1 MNNQAYDDTA
11 TRNPRK
17 AYTDYENSTYTVV
30 SKVAYLIGVQKRI
43 FENEYEPPKMEWYE
57 KLHADKNARI
67 VRNLCMIRTALE
79 LNFKA
84 INNRMRFDMC
94 NLHSLPEYVP
104 QDSLNELLQ
113 DGITIVRS
121 RAFKVAAVLR
131 EVRQK
136 LDQAFHL
143 NVRDILDEACRATR
157 ADMTTAEKNQFYD
170 KYIKTMH
177 VDISPNGEATIVL
190 GK

>member
-94 NLHSLPEYVP
+94 KDSRPVPRQARRSILQIGTKEYF
-104 QDSLNELLQ
+104 QS
-113 DGITIVRS
+113 
-121 RAFKVAAVLR
+121 
-131 EVRQK
+131 
-136 LDQAFHL
+136 
-143 NVRDILDEACRATR
+143 
-157 ADMTTAEKNQFYD
+157 
-170 KYIKTMH
+170 
-177 VDISPNGEATIVL
+177 
-190 GK
+190 

>member
-121 RAFKVAAVLR
+121 RALP
-131 EVRQK
+131 
-136 LDQAFHL
+136 
-143 NVRDILDEACRATR
+143 
-157 ADMTTAEKNQFYD
+157 AE
-170 KYIKTMH
+170 YI
-177 VDISPNGEATIVL
+177 VDINKHISNRINNCKSLFPLWLKWEYVRKL
-190 GK
+190 RFLYW

>member
-104 QDSLNELLQ
+104 QDSLNELL
-113 DGITIVRS
+113 GWY
-121 RAFKVAAVLR
+121 
-131 EVRQK
+131 
-136 LDQAFHL
+136 
-143 NVRDILDEACRATR
+143 
-157 ADMTTAEKNQFYD
+157 YD
-170 KYIKTMH
+170 C
-177 VDISPNGEATIVL
+177 
-190 GK
+190 

>member
-67 VRNLCMIRTALE
+67 VRNLCMIRTALDSI
-79 LNFKA
+79 LKPSITVCVSICA
-84 INNRMRFDMC
+84 ISTRFQSMFRR
-94 NLHSLPEYVP
+94 
-104 QDSLNELLQ
+104 
-113 DGITIVRS
+113 I
-121 RAFKVAAVLR
+121 A
-131 EVRQK
+131 
-136 LDQAFHL
+136 
-143 NVRDILDEACRATR
+143 
-157 ADMTTAEKNQFYD
+157 
-170 KYIKTMH
+170 
-177 VDISPNGEATIVL
+177 
-190 GK
+190 

>member
-113 DGITIVRS
+113 DDRPPILIFTIIISTTSESV
-121 RAFKVAAVLR
+121 
-131 EVRQK
+131 
-136 LDQAFHL
+136 
-143 NVRDILDEACRATR
+143 NR
-157 ADMTTAEKNQFYD
+157 ADIYFDTL
-170 KYIKTMH
+170 
-177 VDISPNGEATIVL
+177 ISRRV
-190 GK
+190 

>member
-121 RAFKVAAVLR
+121 RALPAEYIVDINK
-131 EVRQK
+131 
-136 LDQAFHL
+136 H
-143 NVRDILDEACRATR
+143 ILDEACRATR